1 MHLTICDSTGHRS
14 DGVLLAASAYRMRV
28 MFPGDSDVREL
39 SRTYDQWTLETGEQ
53 VELESIATDGSLDL
67 SKFYPEVV
75 SRGYGAG
82 QAAEF

>member
-1 MHLTICDSTGHRS
+1 MHLTICDSTGRRI

-39 SRTYDQWTLETGEQ
+39 CRTYDQWTLETGEQ
-53 VELESIATDGSLDL
+53 VELEVLATDGSLEL
-67 SKFYPEVV
+67 SNFYPEVA
-75 SRGYGAG
+75 SGGNGAG